1 VWENLDNGEGICLA
15 GKKCII
21 LLFSASEVDI
31 KKWIKQGYKIVT
43 PKKAKELMELYPE
56 LHGEVEL

>member
-1 VWENLDNGEGICLA
+1 MWENLDNGEGICLA